1 MDIMFY
7 PPNNNSVYIHFNA
20 HESTL
25 DFTFSN

>member
-1 MDIMFY
+1 MFY